1 MKIKCKKCGDIIKG
15 DGKGSYIVCKCKAI
29 AIDETEYYVRVNG
42 NFEDYEI
49 LEPIATK
56 EVSKDN
62 ELKLY
67 DVVNWCNHEWYV
79 IKIENEAVTL
89 MLKNIIGTC
98 AYSENSNDFA
108 RSNCIKILNDFLEK
122 LNLDDLIV
130 MKTNYDE
137 DKFTNTLIRMPTLRE
152 IEKMPM
158 NIRSCSKNFWTMTA
172 SYGASE
178 DCDDASMFFVTT
190 GGYLSSN
197 GVNYTY
203 GVRPV
208 VKIKKEKCN

>member
-1 MKIKCKKCGDIIKG
+1 MKIKCKRCGDIIEG
-15 DGKGSYIVCKCKAI
+15 DKKGSYIVCKCKAI
-29 AIDETEYYVRVNG
+29 AIDETKYYVRING
-42 NFEDYEI
+42 NSEDYEI
-49 LEPIATK
+49 LELNKIEEK
-56 EVSKDN
+56 QE
-62 ELKLY
+62 ELSIY
-67 DVVNWCNHEWYV
+67 DVVEWCNHEWYV

-89 MLKNIIGTC
+89 MSKSVIGVCT
-98 AYSENSNDFA
+98 YSNKNSNDFA
-108 RSNCIKILNDFLEK
+108 KSNCIKILNDFLEK
-122 LNLDDLIV
+122 LNLDDLIR
-130 MKTNYDE
+130 MRTNYDE
-137 DKFTNTLIRMPTLRE
+137 DKFINTLIRIPTLRE

-158 NIRSCSKNFWTMTA
+158 SIRSCSENCWTMTA